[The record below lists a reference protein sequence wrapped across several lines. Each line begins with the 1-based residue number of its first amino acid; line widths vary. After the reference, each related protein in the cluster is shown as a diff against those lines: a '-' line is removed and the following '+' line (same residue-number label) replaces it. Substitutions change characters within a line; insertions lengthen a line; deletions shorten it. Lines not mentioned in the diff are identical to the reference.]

1 MRIRDPRWKEFR
13 SEINILDTQH
23 CFFVMFIYCLGR
35 FSSYSMTI
43 AHAHY
48 SVDQK
53 SAWMKHCTRTAGGA
67 STSDNS
73 CRWSRLVTASCSRAW
88 ATPSMPISTA
98 ATSMRVA
105 PQRSP
110 RIITSK
116 VRNYLF
122 ILFCWLRHIIHGFR
136 IQIYTQWRTQGG
148 CTGSPTPP
156 PPHPV
161 KSWVRPCLY
170 PYPAKI
176 CDWKIMSICLPDL
189 QMFLTDPQIRK
200 SN

>member
-88 ATPSMPISTA
+88 ETPSMPISTA

-122 ILFCWLRHIIHGFR
+122 ILFCWLRHIIHGSR
-136 IQIYTQWRTQGG
+136 IQICTQWHTQGG

-156 PPHPV
+156 PPPG
-161 KSWVRPCLY
+161 
-170 PYPAKI
+170 KI
-176 CDWKIMSICLPDL
+176 LGTPLFIPIPSKNLWLENNVDL
-189 QMFLTDPQIRK
+189 SSGSANVSHGSANP
-200 SN
+200 